1 MLCQVSCRLRFDEK
15 DIGSFSHYNIGSPD
29 VKDESINLKDGTLT
43 FKGTS
48 EGKEYAIDIEFFK
61 DVDAEG
67 STYKT
72 LPRSVQMHIMKKE
85 SDGEFWPRLLKD
97 KTKEKNQ
104 VKIDWDR
111 YVDEDDEGEAGGFD
125 TSALDG
131 GMGMGGMPGMGGMGG
146 MGGMDMEALM
156 AQMGGMGGMGGMPGM
171 GMDMPGGGNDFGDED
186 DDDDDLDEMPPLEES
201 S

>member
-1 MLCQVSCRLRFDEK
+1 MSINTAPIKWAQRSDSIYLTIALS
-15 DIGSFSHYNIGSPD
+15 D
-29 VKDESINLKDGTLT
+29 VKDESINLKDATLT

-61 DVDAEG
+61 DVNAEG

-85 SDGEFWPRLLKD
+85 SDEEFWPRLLKD

-111 YVDEDDEGEAGGFD
+111 YVDEDDEADGFD

-156 AQMGGMGGMGGMPGM
+156 AQMGGMGGMGGMPGDM
-171 GMDMPGGGNDFGDED
+171 GMPGGNFGDDDEDDGD
-186 DDDDDLDEMPPLEES
+186 DDDDDDDDMPPLEES
-201 S
+201 

>member
-1 MLCQVSCRLRFDEK
+1 M
-15 DIGSFSHYNIGSPD
+15 
-29 VKDESINLKDGTLT
+29 
-43 FKGTS
+43 
-48 EGKEYAIDIEFFK
+48 
-61 DVDAEG
+61 DAEG

-85 SDGEFWPRLLKD
+85 SDEEFWPRLLKD

-111 YVDEDDEGEAGGFD
+111 YVDEDEEDGGFD

-131 GMGMGGMPGMGGMGG
+131 GMGMGGGMPGMGGMGGMGGMPGMGGMGG

-156 AQMGGMGGMGGMPGM
+156 AQMGGMGGMPGGMGMPG
-171 GMDMPGGGNDFGDED
+171 GDFGDDDDEGEAD
-186 DDDDDLDEMPPLEES
+186 DDDDDDDMPPLEES
-201 S
+201 

>member
-1 MLCQVSCRLRFDEK
+1 MKIS
-15 DIGSFSHYNIGSPD
+15 GSSLFSLAECKHFSID
-29 VKDESINLKDGTLT
+29 VKDESINLKDATLT

-85 SDGEFWPRLLKD
+85 SDDEFWPRLLKD

-111 YVDEDDEGEAGGFD
+111 YVDEDEEDGGFD

-146 MGGMDMEALM
+146 MGGMPGMGGMGGMDMEALM
-156 AQMGGMGGMGGMPGM
+156 AQMGGMGGMPGGM
-171 GMDMPGGGNDFGDED
+171 GMPEGDFGDD
-186 DDDDDLDEMPPLEES
+186 DDEGDDDDLDDMPPLEES
-201 S
+201 